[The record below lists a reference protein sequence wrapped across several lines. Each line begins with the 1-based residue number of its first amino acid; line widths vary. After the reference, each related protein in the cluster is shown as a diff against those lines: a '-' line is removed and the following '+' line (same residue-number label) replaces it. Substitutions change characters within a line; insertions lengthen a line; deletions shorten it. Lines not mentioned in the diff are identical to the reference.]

1 MSQQNPPN
9 LSGGGTVFYVT
20 QNSHRFLSNRVERYE
35 GGTPNVLGIWR
46 LGLVWKYKQRLKK
59 MMPPGQSLVDYE
71 IKRAGELQAQL
82 KQIPNLLLLDG
93 LSDSP
98 KLPVFSFLIK
108 CGDRFLHYNYVCAL
122 LNDLFGIQSR
132 GGCQCAGPYA
142 QMMLGMLKHNQAVEQ
157 WLVHA
162 KDELLRPGV
171 SRFSLPVIGTT
182 LEQQEYV
189 INAIKWVA
197 KNGWKFM
204 HVYRCN
210 HRTGEWRHKSRPG
223 APLGKTERRW
233 LSHFDPMK
241 ALRKEADPSQVIS
254 MQEALDNANDILRLV
269 LKDQSSIS
277 QALKMTEESDDSILR
292 WYVYPKEV
300 AAFVQQGLDVVPG
313 TESRNQLTGALR
325 PIAWYGEETS
335 PVEEKSI
342 SLYRFREGEH
352 TGEAPLD
359 EIQDGYSDGE
369 LSDSCQIYATESDS
383 WVLIS
388 TFLKSQSH
396 TITTPNSSKE
406 EINQTEEERLSLDQ
420 DAVTDTS
427 STKGAILASSNEIA
441 EEEKTDVLT
450 SQDVSAVIDIPVVEK
465 HERKKPSRDSST
477 WGQGVKVA
485 LQPTSA
491 LSDKI
496 DSTGSRKREKSKHI
510 KPPAKLMR
518 LVTQAMIQWD
528 MIEDGDR
535 LLLGLSGGKDSMSL
549 LHILL
554 EFQKKLPTR
563 FEIEVCTV
571 DPLTPSFDPSPL
583 IPYVESLGLKYHYIK
598 DEIVERAMSA
608 GKDGKMVTSL
618 CAFCARMKRG
628 NLYACARRN
637 NCNKLV
643 LAQHVSKD

>member
-59 MMPPGQSLVDYE
+59 IMPPGQSLVDYE

-241 ALRKEADPSQVIS
+241 PLRKEADTSQVIS

-277 QALKMTEESDDSILR
+277 QALKMTEENDDSILR

-313 TESRNQLTGALR
+313 TESRNKLTGALR

-335 PVEEKSI
+335 PVEKKSI

-598 DEIVERAMSA
+598 DEIVERAMGA

>member
-1 MSQQNPPN
+1 MSQQNSPN

-93 LSDSP
+93 LSDGP

-223 APLGKTERRW
+223 APLGKTERLW

-241 ALRKEADPSQVIS
+241 PLRKEADPSQVIS
-254 MQEALDNANDILRLV
+254 MQEALDNANDMLRLV

-277 QALKMTEESDDSILR
+277 QALKMTEENDDSILR

-313 TESRNQLTGALR
+313 TESRNKLTGALR
-325 PIAWYGEETS
+325 PIAWYGEERS

-427 STKGAILASSNEIA
+427 STKGTIFASSNEIA
-441 EEEKTDVLT
+441 EEEETDVLP